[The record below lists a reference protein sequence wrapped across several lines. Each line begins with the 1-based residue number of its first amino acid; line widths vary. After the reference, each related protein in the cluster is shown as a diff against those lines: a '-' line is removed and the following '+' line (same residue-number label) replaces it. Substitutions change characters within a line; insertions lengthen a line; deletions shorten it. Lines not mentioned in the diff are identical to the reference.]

1 MEADNRQA
9 NDGLQL
15 LQRGP
20 AAEILRLL
28 QRNGPLSA
36 RELQS
41 ALGVRSRNA
50 VREQLLWLEAAG
62 LLRAA
67 TRRSGQGR
75 PAQVYTLSERAQALF
90 PKGYDVLLKLLLEEI
105 GARHGRDGL
114 ELLLDGVSARLA
126 EQYGG
131 KAGGQELAERL
142 QVLAEAFDAHGIPI
156 TIVEQGDA
164 VAVHEY
170 SCPYYNV
177 AQSESHVCAVEKQ
190 MLEQV
195 LGRDV
200 QLTRRMVD
208 GHAGCE
214 FLVGGRTRQGD
225 GETS

>member
-1 MEADNRQA
+1 MEMANRQA

-28 QRNGPLSA
+28 QRNGPSSA
-36 RELQS
+36 RDLQS

-50 VREQLLWLEAAG
+50 VREQLMWLEAAG
-62 LLRAA
+62 LLRAE

-75 PAQVYTLSERAQALF
+75 PAQMYTLSDRAQALF
-90 PKGYDVLLKLLLEEI
+90 PKGYDVLLKLLLDEI

-114 ELLLDGVSARLA
+114 QELLDGVSVRLA

-131 KAGGQELAERL
+131 KDSGQELEQRL
-142 QVLAEAFDAHGIPI
+142 QVLAEAFDARGTSIA
-156 TIVEQGDA
+156 IVEYDDA

-170 SCPYYNV
+170 SCPYFNV
-177 AQSESHVCAVEKQ
+177 AQTDSHVCAVEKQ

-208 GHAGCE
+208 GHSACE
-214 FLVGGRTRQGD
+214 FLVGERRD
-225 GETS
+225 RKL